1 MDTVF
6 TISNCEVC
14 GSEELTP
21 VLDLGSQP
29 LCDDLIPIGGEEHA
43 TTYPIELYCC
53 GTCLTTHQKYQVA
66 KKTLFPESYH
76 YRSGMTEDVKDGMR
90 DLSAR
95 CESILGGLV
104 GKSVLDIGCNDG
116 TLLTFFKEKGA
127 LTTGI
132 EPTGAAKSA
141 VEKGHD
147 IIQDYFGEKTAKV
160 YVESRK
166 KPDVI
171 TFTNVFAHIEDL
183 NDVLSGL
190 RLLCH
195 EKTIVVIENHYLG
208 AVLERYQF
216 DTFYHEHPRTY
227 SYRSFE
233 YIGKKLKMGIQ
244 TVEFPKRYN
253 GNIRIVFSPG
263 GTSVQAP
270 VYEDNFLQYFVDMK
284 RHMIEQKRNVIFQLE
299 DAVKK
304 YGPVPAKAFPGRSAV
319 LLSYFGIDETMIS
332 AAYERSGSPKIGHYI
347 PGTRIPILDEK
358 ELFDRGGSEFI
369 VNLAWH
375 IKDEIH
381 QYLRKK
387 NFEGKIM
394 EIYS

>member
-132 EPTGAAKSA
+132 EPTGAAP
-141 VEKGHD
+141 
-147 IIQDYFGEKTAKV
+147 QDV
-160 YVESRK
+160 
-166 KPDVI
+166 
-171 TFTNVFAHIEDL
+171 
-183 NDVLSGL
+183 
-190 RLLCH
+190 
-195 EKTIVVIENHYLG
+195 
-208 AVLERYQF
+208 
-216 DTFYHEHPRTY
+216 
-227 SYRSFE
+227 
-233 YIGKKLKMGIQ
+233 
-244 TVEFPKRYN
+244 
-253 GNIRIVFSPG
+253 
-263 GTSVQAP
+263 
-270 VYEDNFLQYFVDMK
+270 
-284 RHMIEQKRNVIFQLE
+284 
-299 DAVKK
+299 
-304 YGPVPAKAFPGRSAV
+304 KAFWV
-319 LLSYFGIDETMIS
+319 
-332 AAYERSGSPKIGHYI
+332 
-347 PGTRIPILDEK
+347 
-358 ELFDRGGSEFI
+358 
-369 VNLAWH
+369 V
-375 IKDEIH
+375 
-381 QYLRKK
+381 
-387 NFEGKIM
+387 
-394 EIYS
+394 